1 MNYDMAGGGA
11 KIHHLPALLPK
22 EKSFLPSHPALALA
36 VLQEAV
42 FLLFFLG
49 EGFVFLFVQEA
60 VEGQAR
66 HVFPVRAAREIKFA
80 VFMHIGFGHLRLLGK
95 SLL

>member
-1 MNYDMAGGGA
+1 MNYDMAGEGA
-11 KIHHLPALLPK
+11 KMPRLPALLPQ
-22 EKSFLPSHPALALA
+22 EQSLLPSDPALALA
-36 VLQEAV
+36 VNQEAV
-42 FLLFFLG
+42 FLFFFLG

-60 VEGQAR
+60 VQGQVR
-66 HVFPVRAAREIKFA
+66 HVFPVGAAREIEFA